1 MAVENPYWSIP
12 PFKDLI
18 LPLDPH
24 THTYTHAHVRTH
36 PHTHPPTHT
45 YTHMHAHIHTHTF
58 IYLYFRKR
66 KHRKNSLFQET
77 ELSYISRNGNPKALL
92 TFWEV
97 TF

>member
-24 THTYTHAHVRTH
+24 TYIHTCTRAHT
-36 PHTHPPTHT
+36 PTHT